1 MTTPIYDD
9 TAKLKLYNF
18 CKTLTVEQVAAILDD
33 FIIQYNELARRNAEL
48 EGTVEVLKRII
59 WANESKENEK

>member
-1 MTTPIYDD
+1 MTTPIYSD

-18 CKTLTVEQVAAILDD
+18 CKTLTSEQVAAILDD

-48 EGTVEVLKRII
+48 EGEIDVLKRII
-59 WANESKENEK
+59 AKYDGENGND